1 VNDQICFKKHA
12 VGLLVVDF
20 VRNGVK
26 DHVSTARL
34 RNHRGASHTLA
45 RQLMTEAT
53 RDLFF
58 QLLVRSDLWY
68 GLLRHNALISD
79 HIQGLYCCGSLI
91 NLRVALKTMMSGRG
105 RSFPASIIR
114 ISIYIIWIWQHLR
127 LLMAHPTHLMLI
139 WLDEI
144 TTHLMRLVKINKIGL
159 VLGLSKSEGLKASSH
174 CGCTRV
180 SQLVRTLPMN
190 DPFRARN
197 AVVVEVSA
205 PHIDR
210 SGLIIHSFESSRSGN
225 LLGTIHLLH

>member
-1 VNDQICFKKHA
+1 MNQMENFGLVKHSSIHILIRMSLIRTSIFSAQLVNDQICFKKHA

-105 RSFPASIIR
+105 RSFSASIIR
-114 ISIYIIWIWQHLR
+114 ISIYII
-127 LLMAHPTHLMLI
+127 
-139 WLDEI
+139 
-144 TTHLMRLVKINKIGL
+144 
-159 VLGLSKSEGLKASSH
+159 
-174 CGCTRV
+174 
-180 SQLVRTLPMN
+180 
-190 DPFRARN
+190 
-197 AVVVEVSA
+197 
-205 PHIDR
+205 
-210 SGLIIHSFESSRSGN
+210 
-225 LLGTIHLLH
+225 